1 MKQLIKKILREAVGV
16 PTGITDSGKN
26 IYEDLI
32 DFLEGNPSYAID
44 GDTIELENKDGRYDF
59 ADFTSDYVNVEINV
73 REIPHDEYVI
83 LGMGVA
89 GRTNL
94 NKKTLR
100 LNMLDM
106 DNIDID
112 IKVGYPENEEVDS
125 NKVISLLKSDRVK
138 IISSFVHEIKHRFDS
153 IKKKSESV
161 KERSIYNVFSNNRF
175 GNEVVDR
182 FMFDLYYMTLIESL
196 VRPSEVQSEFEQM
209 GVTQEK
215 FLKALQSQETY
226 KNLKR
231 ISEFSYEKFR
241 DNLKQNMDFVDF
253 VINSFQDEEQPK
265 NDEEKIDL
273 FLKGLY
279 ITINNNKLNYTR
291 RYLSSDVNP
300 FAALFGIFGGGQ
312 IKDDMIEEKEALF
325 EKITKELRK
334 YQNNPTKYFEKVIS
348 DNSREAQ
355 RMIRK
360 LSKLYSLAKS
370 EKEPKKSIRPE
381 IALKEYDFLP
391 EKRTKITNKKS
402 F

>member
-1 MKQLIKKILREAVGV
+1 
-16 PTGITDSGKN
+16 
-26 IYEDLI
+26 
-32 DFLEGNPSYAID
+32 
-44 GDTIELENKDGRYDF
+44 
-59 ADFTSDYVNVEINV
+59 
-73 REIPHDEYVI
+73 
-83 LGMGVA
+83 
-89 GRTNL
+89 
-94 NKKTLR
+94 
-100 LNMLDM
+100 
-106 DNIDID
+106 
-112 IKVGYPENEEVDS
+112 
-125 NKVISLLKSDRVK
+125 
-138 IISSFVHEIKHRFDS
+138 
-153 IKKKSESV
+153 
-161 KERSIYNVFSNNRF
+161 
-175 GNEVVDR
+175 
-182 FMFDLYYMTLIESL
+182 
-196 VRPSEVQSEFEQM
+196 
-209 GVTQEK
+209 
-215 FLKALQSQETY
+215 
-226 KNLKR
+226 
-231 ISEFSYEKFR
+231 
-241 DNLKQNMDFVDF
+241 MDFVDF
-253 VINSFQDEEQPK
+253 AINSFQDEEQPK

>member
-175 GNEVVDR
+175 GNEVVDQ

-391 EKRTKITNKKS
+391 EKRSKITNKRS

>member
-100 LNMLDM
+100 LDMLDM

-175 GNEVVDR
+175 GNEVVDQ

-196 VRPSEVQSEFEQM
+196 VRPSELQSEFEQM

-226 KNLKR
+226 KILKR
-231 ISEFSYEKFR
+231 ISEFSYEGFR
-241 DNLKQNMDFVDF
+241 EKLKQNMDFVDF
-253 VINSFQDEEQPK
+253 IVNNFQDEEQPK

-279 ITINNNKLNYTR
+279 ITISNNKLNYTR

>member
-175 GNEVVDR
+175 GNEVVDQ

>member
-1 MKQLIKKILREAVGV
+1 
-16 PTGITDSGKN
+16 
-26 IYEDLI
+26 
-32 DFLEGNPSYAID
+32 
-44 GDTIELENKDGRYDF
+44 
-59 ADFTSDYVNVEINV
+59 
-73 REIPHDEYVI
+73 
-83 LGMGVA
+83 
-89 GRTNL
+89 
-94 NKKTLR
+94 
-100 LNMLDM
+100 
-106 DNIDID
+106 
-112 IKVGYPENEEVDS
+112 
-125 NKVISLLKSDRVK
+125 
-138 IISSFVHEIKHRFDS
+138 
-153 IKKKSESV
+153 
-161 KERSIYNVFSNNRF
+161 
-175 GNEVVDR
+175 
-182 FMFDLYYMTLIESL
+182 MTLIESL

-253 VINSFQDEEQPK
+253 VINTFQDEEQPK

-279 ITINNNKLNYTR
+279 ITINNQKLSSVQ
-291 RYLSSDVNP
+291 RYLSSDSNP
-300 FAALFGIFGGGQ
+300 IAALFAMFGGRR
-312 IKDDMIEEKEALF
+312 IEDDMEEEKEALF
-325 EKITKELRK
+325 EKIKKELRK
-334 YQNNPTKYFEKVIS
+334 YQNNPNKYFEKVIS

-391 EKRTKITNKKS
+391 EKRSKITNKRS

>member
-1 MKQLIKKILREAVGV
+1 MRQLIKKILREAVGV
-16 PTGITDSGKN
+16 PTGITDAGKN

-32 DFLEGNPSYAID
+32 YFLEGNASYAID
-44 GDTIELENKDGRYDF
+44 GDTIELENEGGRYDF
-59 ADFTSDYVNVEINV
+59 ADFTSDNVNVEINV
-73 REIPHDEYVI
+73 REIPNDEYVI
-83 LGMGVA
+83 LGMGVE
-89 GRTNL
+89 GRTEL
-94 NKKTLR
+94 NKKTLT
-100 LNMLDM
+100 LSMLHM
-106 DNIDID
+106 DNINIS
-112 IKVGYPENEEVDS
+112 INIGSPENETPDP
-125 NKVISLLKSDRVK
+125 NDVINLLKSERVK
-138 IISSFVHEIKHRFDS
+138 VISSFVHEIKHRFDA
-153 IKKKSESV
+153 IKKKSESI
-161 KERSIYNVFSNNRF
+161 KGRSIYNVFSNNRF

-253 VINSFQDEEQPK
+253 VINTFQDEEQPK

-279 ITINNNKLNYTR
+279 ITINNQKLSSAQ
-291 RYLSSDVNP
+291 RYLSSDTNP
-300 FAALFGIFGGGQ
+300 IAALFAMFGGGQ
-312 IKDDMIEEKEALF
+312 IKDDMEEEKEVLF
-325 EKITKELRK
+325 EKIKKELRK
-334 YQNNPTKYFEKVIS
+334 YQNNPNKYFEKVIS

-391 EKRTKITNKKS
+391 EKRTKITNKRS

>member
-1 MKQLIKKILREAVGV
+1 MRQLIKKILREAVGV
-16 PTGITDSGKN
+16 PTGITDAGKN

-32 DFLEGNPSYAID
+32 YFLEGNASYAID
-44 GDTIELENKDGRYDF
+44 GDTIELENEDGRYDF
-59 ADFTSDYVNVEINV
+59 SDFTSDNVNIEINV
-73 REIPHDEYVI
+73 REIPNDEYVI
-83 LGMGVA
+83 LGMSVE
-89 GRTNL
+89 GRTEL
-94 NKKTLR
+94 NKKTLT
-100 LNMLDM
+100 LSMLHM
-106 DNIDID
+106 DNINIS
-112 IKVGYPENEEVDS
+112 INIGSPENETPDP
-125 NKVISLLKSDRVK
+125 NDVINLLKSERVK
-138 IISSFVHEIKHRFDS
+138 IISSFVHEIKHRFDA
-153 IKKKSESV
+153 IKKKSESI
-161 KERSIYNVFSNNRF
+161 KGRSIYNVFSNNRF
-175 GNEVVDR
+175 GNEVVDQ

-226 KNLKR
+226 KSLKR

-279 ITINNNKLNYTR
+279 ITINNQKLSSVQ
-291 RYLSSDVNP
+291 RYLSSDSNP
-300 FAALFGIFGGGQ
+300 IAALFAMFGGRR
-312 IKDDMIEEKEALF
+312 IEDDMEEEKEALF
-325 EKITKELRK
+325 EKIKKELRK
-334 YQNNPTKYFEKVIS
+334 YQNNPTKYFEKIIS

-391 EKRTKITNKKS
+391 EKRSKITNKRS

>member
-175 GNEVVDR
+175 GNEVVDQ
-182 FMFDLYYMTLIESL
+182 FMFNLYYMTLIESL

>member
-138 IISSFVHEIKHRFDS
+138 IISSFVHEIKHRFDA
-153 IKKKSESV
+153 IKKKSESI
-161 KERSIYNVFSNNRF
+161 KGRSIYNVFSNNRF
-175 GNEVVDR
+175 GNEVVDQ